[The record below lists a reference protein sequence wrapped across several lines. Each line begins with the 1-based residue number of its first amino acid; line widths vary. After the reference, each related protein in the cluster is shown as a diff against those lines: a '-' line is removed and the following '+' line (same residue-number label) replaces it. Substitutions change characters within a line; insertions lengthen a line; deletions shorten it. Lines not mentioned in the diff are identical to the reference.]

1 VKEAAI
7 NIVRRLREEGYSAY
21 LAGGCVRDQLM
32 GIPPKDYDV
41 ATSARPEQVMQHF
54 ARTVAVGAQFGV
66 VLVLSG
72 GQQVEV
78 ATFRADGNYADGRHP
93 DEVTYTTDA
102 RLDVLRRD
110 FTINGLLWDPLTETL
125 MDYVGGHDD
134 IRNRIIRAIGDP
146 SQRFRED
153 KLRMMRAARF
163 SARFGFELEPGTLD
177 AIQVLASQILQVS
190 KERLRDE
197 LTKVLTE
204 GYASRGIQLLES
216 LRLLRPIL
224 PEISDLQG
232 VAQPPEF
239 HPEGDVWIHTLLMLQ
254 LLDKTKRDLD
264 AGSNPT
270 ATDWAGIA
278 ARGDPV
284 SAGIYPSISLAL
296 GVLLHDVGKPQ
307 TFEIKDRIRFN
318 NHCEV
323 GARMAI
329 QICDRLRFT
338 NRQTERVAQ
347 LVRDHL
353 KFKDLP
359 QMRPATL
366 KRFLRQEGFEE
377 HLELHR
383 LDCLGSHRN
392 LDMWRL
398 AKNHLDQLTPEEIR
412 PAPLISGDDLIALGY
427 QPGPVFK
434 EILKAV
440 EDAQLDQVIHNRA
453 EAVQW
458 VESRFERKA
467 TSSDRQLPKRNKS
480 LND

>member
-1 VKEAAI
+1 VKETAI
-7 NIVRRLREEGYSAY
+7 SVVKKLRQEAYSAY
-21 LAGGCVRDQLM
+21 FAGGCVRDQLM

-41 ATSARPEQVMQHF
+41 ATSARPEQVMRMFPH
-54 ARTVAVGAQFGV
+54 TVAVGAEFGV
-66 VLVLSG
+66 VLVLSDE
-72 GQQVEV
+72 QQVEV
-78 ATFRADGNYADGRHP
+78 ATFRSDGDYADGRHP
-93 DEVTYTTDA
+93 DEVTYTDDA
-102 RLDVLRRD
+102 RLDVMRRD

-125 MDYVGGHDD
+125 LDYVGGRDD
-134 IRNRIIRAIGDP
+134 IRNRVIRTIGDP
-146 SQRFRED
+146 GQRFRED

-163 SARFGFELEPGTLD
+163 SARFGFELEAATRD
-177 AIQVLASQILQVS
+177 SIQVLAGQILQVS

-197 LTKVLTE
+197 LTKILTE
-204 GYASRGIQLLES
+204 GYASLGIQLLET

-232 VAQPPEF
+232 VEQPPEF
-239 HPEGDVWIHTLLMLQ
+239 HPEGDVWVHTLLMLQ
-254 LLDKTKRDLD
+254 LMDETKRDLD
-264 AGSNPT
+264 QGSNPT
-270 ATDWAGIA
+270 ATDWAAIA
-278 ARGDPV
+278 APGGP
-284 SAGIYPSISLAL
+284 SGTGIYPSISLAL

-392 LDMWRL
+392 LDLWRMAKDHLDRL
-398 AKNHLDQLTPEEIR
+398 APEEIR

-427 QPGPVFK
+427 QPGPIFK

-440 EDAQLDQVIHNRA
+440 EDAQLDLLIHSHA
-453 EAVQW
+453 EALQW
-458 VESRFERKA
+458 IESRFERNA
-467 TSSDRQLPKRNKS
+467 ASSKRAQ
-480 LND
+480 